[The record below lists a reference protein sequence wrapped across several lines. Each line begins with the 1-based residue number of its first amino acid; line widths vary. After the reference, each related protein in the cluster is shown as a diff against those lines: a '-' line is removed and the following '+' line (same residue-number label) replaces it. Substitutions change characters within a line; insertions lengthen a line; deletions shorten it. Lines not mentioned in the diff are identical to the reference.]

1 MLLLLAWRN
10 IWRNRHRSWITMAS
24 VAGAVVLAV
33 LMASLQKGVFEHLIK
48 NVVSLYTGY
57 VQVHAKGYWKE
68 QVLENSFEWT
78 ADLNRR
84 VSSWPGVALAAPR
97 LEAFALA
104 SSGEKTR
111 GCLVVGVEPEQED
124 RITALRSKVAVGDF
138 LSEDRPGILVAGG
151 LAEKLDLQLGD
162 TLVLLSQGYYG
173 STAAGKYAI
182 RGLLHFGSP
191 ELNNSVAYLSLPQAQ
206 TWLDAPGRVTAL
218 ALGLQESADPVA
230 VTADLRGALDTAY
243 EVMSWE
249 DMMPDIV
256 QHIQSDTIGMY
267 IFLGVLYLVIAFGIF
282 STLLMMYVERRR
294 EFGMLVALGMRKAR
308 IAGMILA
315 ESVML
320 TMSGAALGVLLS
332 FPVIWYFAK
341 YPLRFSGEIA
351 KIYEKFGFEAV
362 FPASTNPAVFLIQTT
377 TVLALGLLLALYP
390 AWKVLKINLL
400 ESMRK

>member
-1 MLLLLAWRN
+1 
-10 IWRNRHRSWITMAS
+10 
-24 VAGAVVLAV
+24 
-33 LMASLQKGVFEHLIK
+33 
-48 NVVSLYTGY
+48 
-57 VQVHAKGYWKE
+57 
-68 QVLENSFEWT
+68 
-78 ADLNRR
+78 
-84 VSSWPGVALAAPR
+84 
-97 LEAFALA
+97 
-104 SSGEKTR
+104 
-111 GCLVVGVEPEQED
+111 
-124 RITALRSKVAVGDF
+124 
-138 LSEDRPGILVAGG
+138 
-151 LAEKLDLQLGD
+151 
-162 TLVLLSQGYYG
+162 
-173 STAAGKYAI
+173 
-182 RGLLHFGSP
+182 
-191 ELNNSVAYLSLPQAQ
+191 
-206 TWLDAPGRVTAL
+206 
-218 ALGLQESADPVA
+218 
-230 VTADLRGALDTAY
+230 
-243 EVMSWE
+243 
-249 DMMPDIV
+249 
-256 QHIQSDTIGMY
+256 
-267 IFLGVLYLVIAFGIF
+267 VLYLVIAFGIF